1 MTALLLKD
9 FYTILR
15 QGRLMLVFVLV
26 FALIPGLNAAGLA
39 IVYAAM
45 LPYTALAYDE
55 RSKWDAYAVMLPYSR
70 TTLVS
75 EKYLLGWVA
84 TGVAALLSLAGGILL
99 GTDPM
104 EALVTTLSVAG
115 VALLMLAVSLP
126 FMIRYGV
133 EKGRMLFLAF
143 FFLIVMG
150 MLFLEN
156 LTSEGAALPE
166 SVVLGLLGVALPV
179 LGLVA
184 QPVSLLV
191 ARPLY
196 FRAHCT

>member
-70 TTLVS
+70 TTLVA

-156 LTSEGAALPE
+156 LTSEGATLPG